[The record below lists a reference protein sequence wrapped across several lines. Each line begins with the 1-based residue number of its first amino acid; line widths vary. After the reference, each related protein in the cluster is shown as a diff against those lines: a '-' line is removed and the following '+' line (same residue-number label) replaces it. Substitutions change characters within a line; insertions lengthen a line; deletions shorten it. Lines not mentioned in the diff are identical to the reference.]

1 MSKSVDPKVAAQFRA
16 WRINPVKF
24 VRDNFRVEPDAW
36 QADVLMA
43 AVTCPRIAMKACKGP
58 GKSCVLAW
66 LIWWFLVCYPH
77 AKILATSI
85 TGDNLRDNLWA
96 ELATWQKKS
105 MLITNAF
112 QWNAERI
119 SNKEHP
125 ESWFCS
131 ARTWAKGSDP
141 TQQANT
147 LAGHHAEYTMIVLDE
162 VGDIPNSVYAAAGA
176 SLATGKKNMIV
187 MAGNPTRTD
196 GPLWDAC
203 TRDRKLFYVV
213 EISGDPDNPKRSP
226 RINVAYAR
234 EEIAKWGRENP
245 WVLVNI
251 FGQFPPTAS
260 DKLLGPEEV
269 EASQRRTI
277 HEGLLTIYPI
287 VYGLDVAKSL
297 TRDRSTFWKRQGP
310 MAWLLGEWRIN
321 DTMQLA
327 DNVARLLSEEQIHGI
342 EIGPV
347 YVDNGGLSGVSER
360 LLQLGWTQVV
370 AIDFGWAAT
379 DAKFLNRRSE
389 MWWHM
394 ADWVKKTGCLP
405 YHEALK
411 HELTAPKMEFRLVG
425 NKGTRFVL
433 ESKEDMADRGIAS
446 PDLGDGLCLT
456 FAAPASLKVPPKDR
470 ISNRYGNH
478 AKTDYEPYG
487 DVVPQDEEEY
497 RHGLTRSSHATVRSA
512 PSRRSC
518 RHNRPSRRCRPSSP
532 AKVANGTQ
540 QVLHFAYRELRRGS
554 SSSHAC

>member
-1 MSKSVDPKVAAQFRA
+1 MSKVDPKVAAQFRA
-16 WRINPVKF
+16 WRMNPVKF
-24 VRDNFRVEPDAW
+24 VRDNFRAEPDTW
-36 QADVLMA
+36 QAEILMA
-43 AVTCPRIAMKACKGP
+43 AVKYPRLAMKACKGP

-66 LIWWFLVCYPH
+66 LIWWFLACYPH

-105 MLITNAF
+105 QLLTNAF

-131 ARTWAKGSDP
+131 ARTWAKGSDAS
-141 TQQANT
+141 QQANT

-203 TRDRKLFYVV
+203 TRDRALFYIV
-213 EISGDPDNPKRSP
+213 EITGDPDNPNRSKRISLS
-226 RINVAYAR
+226 YAR
-234 EEIAKWGRENP
+234 EEIQKWGRNNP

-269 EASQRRTI
+269 EAAQRRTI
-277 HEGLLTIYPI
+277 HESLLVVYPI

-310 MAWLLGEWRIN
+310 MAWLLGEWRIT
-321 DTMQLA
+321 DTMLLA
-327 DNVARLLSEEQIHGI
+327 DNVARILSEEQLHGVD
-342 EIGPV
+342 IGPV
-347 YVDNGGLSGVSER
+347 FVDNGGLSGVSDR
-360 LLQLGWTQVV
+360 LSQMGWTQVV
-370 AIDFGWAAT
+370 PIDFGWAAT
-379 DAKFLNRRSE
+379 EPKFLNRRSE
-389 MWWHM
+389 MWWNM
-394 ADWVKKTGCLP
+394 ADWVKKVGCLP
-405 YHEALK
+405 YHESLK
-411 HELTAPKMEFRLVG
+411 SELTAPKMEYRLVG

-433 ESKEDMADRGIAS
+433 ESKEDMMDRGVSS
-446 PDLGDGLCLT
+446 PDLGDGLALT
-456 FAAPASLKVPPKDR
+456 FGAAVPLKPKVNER
-470 ISNRYGNH
+470 NTNRNGNH
-478 AKTDYEPYG
+478 ALTDYKPYG
-487 DVVPQDEEEY
+487 DSVPQEEEEY
-497 RHGLTRSSHATVRSA
+497 RYGLTRSSPATFRSTA
-512 PSRRSC
+512 SSRSC
-518 RHNRPSRRCRPSSP
+518 RYHRQTRRRSPSTTS
-532 AKVANGTQ
+532 ALANGAQ
-540 QVLHFAYRELRRGS
+540 QVLHFARRNSWERS
-554 SSSHAC
+554 SRAC